1 LADHD
6 EIVDHTC
13 PQRSENVF
21 PGLGQRNFSG
31 AKSPGQIMPRIMRG
45 RILGGFWLAVQR
57 FESVVS
63 HAHTRY
69 RRGSLHG
76 MLFPAG
82 VAAHGHCKKDC
93 PEGNKIPS
101 DAL

>member
-1 LADHD
+1 ML
-6 EIVDHTC
+6 
-13 PQRSENVF
+13 N
-21 PGLGQRNFSG
+21 
-31 AKSPGQIMPRIMRG
+31 
-45 RILGGFWLAVQR
+45 
-57 FESVVS
+57 
-63 HAHTRY
+63 TRY

-82 VAAHGHCKKDC
+82 VAAHGHYKKDC